1 MGVMAMEPYMFAIIT
16 VLGAGR
22 LVRVLT
28 DGGMDS
34 VSARRAVIFGGL
46 LIGTAALLVT
56 VNVSNLYASV
66 TAMSLG
72 YAFVMSI
79 LGPMWSTP
87 AEIAGPKGV
96 GFASGFV
103 NFIGNVG
110 GIGSP
115 ILMGVVFQHFHS
127 FTPAIL
133 ISAGITMTCG
143 VLFILLYRAKAD
155 KEFVV
160 AFLAS

>member
-1 MGVMAMEPYMFAIIT
+1 

-22 LVRVLT
+22 LVRALT

-34 VSARRAVIFGGL
+34 GSARRMVIVGGL
-46 LIGTAALLVT
+46 LIGSAALVVA

-79 LGPMWSTP
+79 LGPMWSIP
-87 AEIAGPKGV
+87 AEISGRKGA
-96 GFASGFV
+96 GFAAGFV
-103 NFIGNVG
+103 NFVGNVG

-133 ISAGITMTCG
+133 IAAGITLICA

-155 KEFVV
+155 RDFV
-160 AFLAS
+160 AGFLAR

>member
-1 MGVMAMEPYMFAIIT
+1 MAAWIP
-16 VLGAGR
+16 
-22 LVRVLT
+22 
-28 DGGMDS
+28 S
-34 VSARRAVIFGGL
+34 RRAGWSSSAGL
-46 LIGTAALLVT
+46 LIGTAALVVT

-79 LGPMWSTP
+79 LGPMWSIP

-103 NFIGNVG
+103 NFVGNVG

-133 ISAGITMTCG
+133 ISAGITLVCA
-143 VLFILLYRAKAD
+143 RAVHSA
-155 KEFVV
+155 V
-160 AFLAS
+160 SRQGRQGICR